1 MNSTKSIIILI
12 GLCFFQISHAVEKG
26 IITKD
31 KAGFVTSM
39 RFPGNDKGETTVTP
53 KEFFMEVLNVDPS
66 EHFMKRL
73 GTRRDIECY
82 DQLYKGVPVIGGG
95 YGSFG
100 DGSEVIRSGGYV
112 FGDRNPKAVCQD
124 FLDET
129 GFPVEVP
136 VPTTYSIG
144 ILNPVIY

>member
-1 MNSTKSIIILI
+1 MNSKKSIIILI
-12 GLCFFQISHAVEKG
+12 GLCFFQLSHAVEKG

-53 KEFFMEVLNVDPS
+53 KKFFMEVLNVDPS
-66 EHFMKRL
+66 ENFVKRL

-95 YGSFG
+95 YVFHKKNGIVEFI
-100 DGSEVIRSGGYV
+100 DGKYHSL
-112 FGDRNPKAVCQD
+112 N
-124 FLDET
+124 
-129 GFPVEVP
+129 GFDASPFWRICHP
-136 VPTTYSIG
+136 PTYSIG
-144 ILNPVIY
+144 ICNPVKMKISYKP